1 MAVDVEELIITPF
14 KEVVERGQDAVTNA
28 QAAEDDDPQMAT
40 QMARAARALVKEG
53 DRALK
58 RLQPI
63 WDAHVDKFGDAF
75 KDAIR
80 DSDDIAEKRRVLEDL
95 LYDFEDYI
103 ELDSFDL
110 DKFVELQAAT
120 KLFALDALNIVKRL
134 KVEAPVP
141 TPPTP
146 KSPIHTF
153 PPLPPL
159 PPSRSGTRASS
170 RPTTRGGAVDSP
182 ADGFQNISQF
192 PPPPLPG
199 STQDE
204 GSANGNTRHRNSSG
218 TRQQRRTS
226 GLQRAGTTS
235 SRASSVQAA
244 DSQAMPLRRVDSWT
258 TAVSTRQQNE
268 PATQHHPPPQQAQR
282 SPMAQVLRADG
293 KSSGLDVLGDELDR
307 VRIVSEPRRLSPPA
321 PSSSPRISEW
331 VTDQTSEPHPGVRR
345 YIAGDR
351 PPEHAGMAKAATRVN
366 VEPPVIHSR
375 TYRNGYTYGSS
386 VDNTGYTSANSV
398 FDPTSPSTTNRTS
411 LFSEPNTSSAG
422 PSPHINPNNEP
433 RGASHGTFYSESDH
447 MAPLM
452 LPPLSEHDDG
462 LMLADETRTVRSET
476 SGTQIRTIS
485 TGARET
491 ACQIGPKSSFHQL
504 KGFCDGAELFKKSEH
519 ARGMKQ
525 ASIYGQLVAVGRCTS
540 CEFYL
545 VYSEMTRDLERDS
558 RANFMKFNVVYRL
571 RFMFKSHMT
580 TKNLTEVRYACL
592 FCTQAGHT
600 VRHGDAT
607 AFVSQEQLLRHLSQ
621 HPQPLPEIPGVT
633 VLYGKVE
640 AGHELE
646 EDYDLH
652 FPDPPAPSPAPET
665 ALIMLPTATAIKSNV
680 KRYGE
685 VAPVAPDGTDD
696 VLKFLIGA
704 QIVGVEFPEEWGGK
718 WCKGWHDGEKKAFPS
733 KMVEIEGPKQNEVS
747 LNANSRISVTARWKW
762 NPKDGARTGWL
773 PLEKG
778 GVIQNVGWVYQD
790 HWCWSGTNN
799 KGKYGVFPAS
809 HVDPNSL
816 KEGRE
821 PTRKPTSK
829 GLFSRRR
836 VSISTESSYSGER

>member
-28 QAAEDDDPQMAT
+28 QAAEEDDPEMGT
-40 QMARAARALVKEG
+40 QMARAAQALVKEG

-80 DSDDIAEKRRVLEDL
+80 DSDEIAEKRRVLEDL

-120 KLFALDALNIVKRL
+120 KSFALHALNIVKRL
-134 KVEAPVP
+134 KVEAP
-141 TPPTP
+141 
-146 KSPIHTF
+146 
-153 PPLPPL
+153 
-159 PPSRSGTRASS
+159 
-170 RPTTRGGAVDSP
+170 
-182 ADGFQNISQF
+182 
-192 PPPPLPG
+192 
-199 STQDE
+199 
-204 GSANGNTRHRNSSG
+204 
-218 TRQQRRTS
+218 
-226 GLQRAGTTS
+226 
-235 SRASSVQAA
+235 
-244 DSQAMPLRRVDSWT
+244 
-258 TAVSTRQQNE
+258 
-268 PATQHHPPPQQAQR
+268 
-282 SPMAQVLRADG
+282 VLRADG
-293 KSSGLDVLGDELDR
+293 KSSGLDVLGDEFDR

-351 PPEHAGMAKAATRVN
+351 PPEHAGMAKVATRVN

-375 TYRNGYTYGSS
+375 TYRNGYTYGSP
-386 VDNTGYTSANSV
+386 VDNTGYTSATSV

-422 PSPHINPNNEP
+422 PSPCINPNSEP

-545 VYSEMTRDLERDS
+545 VHSEMTRDLERDS

-580 TKNLTEVRYACL
+580 TKNLTEPLSPRNSSFVICRNIHNLCL
-592 FCTQAGHT
+592 RF
-600 VRHGDAT
+600 
-607 AFVSQEQLLRHLSQ
+607 
-621 HPQPLPEIPGVT
+621 
-633 VLYGKVE
+633 
-640 AGHELE
+640 LE
-646 EDYDLH
+646 
-652 FPDPPAPSPAPET
+652 
-665 ALIMLPTATAIKSNV
+665 
-680 KRYGE
+680 
-685 VAPVAPDGTDD
+685 
-696 VLKFLIGA
+696 
-704 QIVGVEFPEEWGGK
+704 
-718 WCKGWHDGEKKAFPS
+718 
-733 KMVEIEGPKQNEVS
+733 
-747 LNANSRISVTARWKW
+747 
-762 NPKDGARTGWL
+762 
-773 PLEKG
+773 
-778 GVIQNVGWVYQD
+778 
-790 HWCWSGTNN
+790 
-799 KGKYGVFPAS
+799 
-809 HVDPNSL
+809 
-816 KEGRE
+816 
-821 PTRKPTSK
+821 
-829 GLFSRRR
+829 
-836 VSISTESSYSGER
+836 

>member
-134 KVEAPVP
+134 KVEAP
-141 TPPTP
+141 
-146 KSPIHTF
+146 
-153 PPLPPL
+153 
-159 PPSRSGTRASS
+159 
-170 RPTTRGGAVDSP
+170 
-182 ADGFQNISQF
+182 
-192 PPPPLPG
+192 
-199 STQDE
+199 
-204 GSANGNTRHRNSSG
+204 
-218 TRQQRRTS
+218 
-226 GLQRAGTTS
+226 
-235 SRASSVQAA
+235 
-244 DSQAMPLRRVDSWT
+244 
-258 TAVSTRQQNE
+258 
-268 PATQHHPPPQQAQR
+268 QAQR

-718 WCKGWHDGEKKAFPS
+718 WC
-733 KMVEIEGPKQNEVS
+733 MLTV
-747 LNANSRISVTARWKW
+747 RI
-762 NPKDGARTGWL
+762 
-773 PLEKG
+773 
-778 GVIQNVGWVYQD
+778 
-790 HWCWSGTNN
+790 
-799 KGKYGVFPAS
+799 
-809 HVDPNSL
+809 
-816 KEGRE
+816 
-821 PTRKPTSK
+821 
-829 GLFSRRR
+829 
-836 VSISTESSYSGER
+836 